1 MVACLRM
8 MGQET
13 AASQEQ
19 EHIGLRPVLLRL
31 AGRMVMFHVVVAA
44 VAAGRNRRVVLG
56 RKGSVQT
63 EKHLTEAGTSSEA
76 VPEEVP
82 LAEVEALAG
91 LVVGLVVGPEVARR
105 ILIAGWGMVSL
116 QC

>member
-1 MVACLRM
+1 

-19 EHIGLRPVLLRL
+19 EHIGLRPVLLML

-63 EKHLTEAGTSSEA
+63 EKHLTEAGTSSEE

>member
-1 MVACLRM
+1 MVACLRT

-31 AGRMVMFHVVVAA
+31 AGCMAMIHVVVAV
-44 VAAGRNRRVVLG
+44 VAAGRIRRVVLG

-63 EKHLTEAGTSSEA
+63 EKHLTEAVTSF
-76 VPEEVP
+76 EEVP
-82 LAEVEALAG
+82 EGVPLVEVEALAG
-91 LVVGLVVGPEVARR
+91 LVVAPEVAHR
-105 ILIAGWGMVSL
+105 ILPAGWGMVNL